1 MNLAGIDDTKEK
13 IKNAIDSG
21 SAYEILCKMISAH
34 GGDLNKI
41 IIQPKYKKEIKAVKN
56 GYLQFNQTQ
65 KMGYSILAL
74 SGNEDSIDKDH
85 DSQSGFKLL
94 KKHGSFVNKN
104 DVVAEMFCM
113 NSSYLDKGVNFF
125 ESSFDIV
132 SEKPILYSLI
142 Y

>member
-1 MNLAGIDDTKEK
+1 
-13 IKNAIDSG
+13 
-21 SAYEILCKMISAH
+21 MISAH

-74 SGNEDSIDKDH
+74 SGNEDSIDKVH

-125 ESSFDIV
+125 ERSFDIV